1 MDHKTKKQLTMARNK
16 RNQRIFQHARQ
27 HKAEH
32 ERIIEEQ
39 QALMEQPAAP
49 AGPQEE
55 IWSARAQEIRD
66 KLTNKKR
73 MSKDR
78 WNRFAGTSGAG
89 AMGR

>member
-1 MDHKTKKQLTMARNK
+1 MDHKTKKQVILARNK

-32 ERIIEEQ
+32 ERILEEQ

-49 AGPQEE
+49 AAPQEE